1 MKFGRI
7 CSCLIIITLLAS
19 LMISTVAIKQKVL
32 FYETQAGGYSID
44 SGYSYFANELKD
56 GRYEVRSTKEEITQ
70 DLLKDYDVLV
80 MQNLG
85 GKLSDD
91 EIATVMYWFVGEQG
105 KGLFIS
111 GGEPAGVNPLSLIAG
126 IQMDSGTLVD
136 ETQLVP
142 GANNNQYFTIHEFYT
157 QIMARTTIS
166 SVYKLG
172 FYGGHG
178 LQVFGDNSV
187 VIAGGDDDTYYLGKI
202 VTIGSR
208 PSVAAAAV
216 IGNGPVFVTSDVD
229 ILANSYVNGD
239 AYGNKYDNMRFG
251 ENIIDWLST
260 GASPIEKDNVTL
272 TIMLAKQEALSLEIE
287 NEKLEDDIKDK
298 TDQIDALI
306 GENSRLSEELEGC
319 ETSGGIFGFSY
330 SQIAVGLLAILIIL
344 MVLSHIGQKKEMHKP
359 EDELKPEESSVD
371 DEFAEILGT
380 NKPIDL

>member
-1 MKFGRI
+1 MKVSKIG
-7 CSCLIIITLLAS
+7 SCLIIIILLAP
-19 LMISTVAIKQKVL
+19 LMISTIAIKQKVL
-32 FYETQAGGYSID
+32 FYEGQAGGYSIS
-44 SGYSYFANELKD
+44 SGYSYFANELTD
-56 GRYEVRSTKEEITQ
+56 GRYEIRSTKEEITQ

-80 MQNLG
+80 IQNLG
-85 GKLSDD
+85 KKLSDD
-91 EIATVMYWFVGEQG
+91 EITTVMYWFVGEQG

-136 ETQLVP
+136 ETHLVP
-142 GANNNQYFTIHEFYT
+142 GANNNQYFAIHEFYT

-187 VIAGGDDDTYYLGKI
+187 VIAGGDDDTYHLGKI

-208 PSVAAAAV
+208 PSVAAAAI
-216 IGNGPVFVTSDVD
+216 IGNGPVFVTSDTD

-260 GASPIEKDNVTL
+260 GVSPIEKNNVTL
-272 TIMLAKQEALSLEIE
+272 TIMLANQAVLNLTKE
-287 NEKLEDDIKDK
+287 NEKFEKNIKSK
-298 TDQIDALI
+298 TDQIDALM
-306 GENSRLSEELEGC
+306 GENLRLSSELEECDTG
-319 ETSGGIFGFSY
+319 
-330 SQIAVGLLAILIIL
+330 
-344 MVLSHIGQKKEMHKP
+344 
-359 EDELKPEESSVD
+359 
-371 DEFAEILGT
+371 
-380 NKPIDL
+380 